1 MFDLVLRPKIGV
13 IMVDQKDPPP
23 GRQASN
29 FMLVPKGLNR
39 SPPCRRVGYQM
50 ALSSKDSDL
59 LEVCFTFA
67 TLNVF

>member
-29 FMLVPKGLNR
+29 FTLVPKGLNKLKKIKHHK
-39 SPPCRRVGYQM
+39 V
-50 ALSSKDSDL
+50 SKM
-59 LEVCFTFA
+59 
-67 TLNVF
+67 